1 MGVAFY
7 SYLFGLEPITAW
19 GFSRHLSP
27 CSDFCKQDHA
37 DRQTALRRETT
48 GQDLLWSLLIC
59 AMLAHDAAGWIQT
72 NPNMKIKA
80 SELVFERKTK
90 QCCKQG
96 CLDPMSSLTAQCLSG
111 TKEPPPAPCR
121 QSNASGADA
130 KPSTKQWSMQW
141 CAEVSLRV
149 VLDLFDWLTLLA
161 PHFSHLFSWG
171 EK

>member
-27 CSDFCKQDHA
+27 CSDFCKQDHT

-48 GQDLLWSLLIC
+48 GQDLLWSPLIC
-59 AMLAHDAAGWIQT
+59 AVLAHDAAGWIQT

-90 QCCKQG
+90 HAA
-96 CLDPMSSLTAQCLSG
+96 SRAALTPWALWLHSVWVG
-111 TKEPPPAPCR
+111 PKNPP
-121 QSNASGADA
+121 Q
-130 KPSTKQWSMQW
+130 
-141 CAEVSLRV
+141 
-149 VLDLFDWLTLLA
+149 LLA
-161 PHFSHLFSWG
+161 DKAVPQEQMPSPQPSSGQCSGVLRFPWG
-171 EK
+171 